1 VLTDAKT
8 NTRTELRQS
17 EKMKIEIET
26 KELAGITVVYLSGQ
40 LGSTTY
46 GEVSDRLV
54 KMVEEGVEKILL
66 NLKGLEFITSAGLR
80 SILVPAKLQ
89 KGRSGQLR
97 MCEAN
102 ETVSEILKT
111 SGFVDLIAL
120 HDSEG
125 EAVSAFH

>member
-1 VLTDAKT
+1 
-8 NTRTELRQS
+8 
-17 EKMKIEIET
+17 MKIEIET
-26 KELAGITVVYLSGQ
+26 KEFAGITVVYLSGQ

-54 KMVEEGVEKILL
+54 KMVKDGVDKILL
-66 NLKGLEFITSAGLR
+66 NLKDLEFITSAGLR

-89 KGRSGQLR
+89 KGRSGQLM

-120 HDSEG
+120 HESEAA
-125 EAVSAFH
+125 AVSAFH